1 MKIHMYE
8 AVEFRV
14 LLDKIKTNA
23 FSVKTSYKLSRLSN
37 KILQELNFYDQKMR
51 EIILE
56 FSQKD
61 ENNSPKFSENE
72 QNILI
77 IPEKID
83 ECRKQIYELENLDIE
98 VPNIKFKIEEFEG
111 LALSMTEL
119 NPLMPFIEVE

>member
-1 MKIHMYE
+1 MKIHMHE
-8 AVEFRV
+8 AVEFRA

-77 IPEKID
+77 MPEKID

>member
-1 MKIHMYE
+1 
-8 AVEFRV
+8 
-14 LLDKIKTNA
+14 
-23 FSVKTSYKLSRLSN
+23 
-37 KILQELNFYDQKMR
+37 MR

-72 QNILI
+72 QNVLI
-77 IPEKID
+77 KPEKID

-119 NPLMPFIEVE
+119 NPLIPFNLKM